1 MKNNY
6 LTLNDSVADIFK
18 GHSKTRLKNG
28 ISNIINNNELSNLNY
43 NDIKNKETLK
53 ICGWKHIKDYKEN
66 GTIENCDTIDVIKEY
81 TDSKSIKYMQKEDII
96 IPVSSQKNT
105 IDIVY
110 IKDTP
115 KEKIIYD
122 ETVWVIRI
130 IDENIDSFFVY
141 IMLLSTSIQ
150 NGLIRLKDSSDS
162 VITKMTKEILSSVQ
176 IINIE
181 LQEQLK
187 IVKEYN
193 KLQNSIKNFE
203 NKIDELQNSKTD
215 KSVRNWTKK

>member
-1 MKNNY
+1 MKKNY
-6 LTLNDSVADIFK
+6 LPLNDSVADIFK
-18 GHSKTRLKNG
+18 GHSKTRLRNG
-28 ISNIINNNELSNLNY
+28 ISNVINNNELSNLNF
-43 NDIKNKETLK
+43 NDIKNKETIK
-53 ICGWKHIKDYKEN
+53 IFGWKQLKDYQNKGKVEN
-66 GTIENCDTIDVIKEY
+66 YDTIDVIKEY
-81 TDSKSIKYMQKEDII
+81 SDIKSIKYMQKGDII
-96 IPVSSQKNT
+96 IPVSSQKDT
-105 IDIVY
+105 IDIIY

-115 KEKIIYD
+115 KERVIYD

-130 IDENIDSFFVY
+130 IDKNIDSFFVY
-141 IMLLSTSIQ
+141 IMLLSSSIQ
-150 NGLIRLKDSSDS
+150 KGLVKLKESSDS

>member
-18 GHSKTRLKNG
+18 GHSKTRLRNG
-28 ISNIINNNELSNLNY
+28 ISNIINNNELSNLNF

-53 ICGWKHIKDYKEN
+53 IFGWKQLKDYQKKGKVEN
-66 GTIENCDTIDVIKEY
+66 YDTIDVIKKY
-81 TDSKSIKYMQKEDII
+81 TDSKSIKYMQEGDII
-96 IPVSSQKNT
+96 IPVSTQKDT
-105 IDIVY
+105 IDIIY

-115 KEKIIYD
+115 EERVVYD

-141 IMLLSTSIQ
+141 IMLLSQSIQ
-150 NGLIRLKDSSDS
+150 NGLIRLKESSDS

-193 KLQNSIKNFE
+193 KLQNSIINFE
-203 NKIDELQNSKTD
+203 NKIEELQNSKTD